1 MTKPKRIVVLALAGK
16 VKGENEMKKA
26 RIMLAAMAASLMM
39 AFGGISSINA
49 EESNMTEAATIEM
62 AVEAEEQSS
71 AFADT
76 QESPDVQDTD
86 ANIEDVSVEQ
96 PAEEAATETSLEQ
109 PAGDPTTDITVEQAT
124 EGVSEEEPI
133 EEQSE
138 DAATEIPAEQPSDEF
153 TTEIPAEQPF
163 DEVIV
168 EIPAEQPSNE
178 EIVENSVEQPSDEEI
193 VENPVEQPSLEIPAE
208 QSSDEEIAEI
218 PADQS
223 THEPDSEPTAE
234 DAGVAEDNVEVS
246 IIEVDGFRTVI
257 ESMVDE
263 NGIRYVKTTI
273 YSVSYAPDGTEMKIV
288 EISVENETFYPE
300 EEPAPEEPEEKP
312 TPEEPEEKPTPEE
325 PEEEPTPEVPE
336 EEPTPEVP
344 EEEPTPEVPE
354 EEPTPEEPEEEP
366 APMLVDAEE
375 VFEENFLLFDYN
387 EEDLLE
393 GEDFLRYGNS
403 PKTGDAGLYQIVFYA
418 ILMMLSASLLV
429 KIARS
434 KEN

>member
-1 MTKPKRIVVLALAGK
+1 
-16 VKGENEMKKA
+16 MKKA

-312 TPEEPEEKPTPEE
+312 TPEEPEE
-325 PEEEPTPEVPE
+325 EPTPEVPE
-336 EEPTPEVP
+336 EEPN
-344 EEEPTPEVPE
+344 PEVPE

>member
-1 MTKPKRIVVLALAGK
+1 
-16 VKGENEMKKA
+16 MKKA

-96 PAEEAATETSLEQ
+96 PAEEAATETSVEQ

-168 EIPAEQPSNE
+168 EIPAEQPSDE
-178 EIVENSVEQPSDEEI
+178 VIVENPMEQPSDEEI
-193 VENPVEQPSLEIPAE
+193 LEIPAE

-223 THEPDSEPTAE
+223 THEPDSEPTAA

-300 EEPAPEEPEEKP
+300 EEPAPEEPEEEPAPEEPEEKP
-312 TPEEPEEKPTPEE
+312 TPEEPEEEPTPEE

-344 EEEPTPEVPE
+344 EEEPTPKVPE

>member
-1 MTKPKRIVVLALAGK
+1 
-16 VKGENEMKKA
+16 MKKA

-336 EEPTPEVP
+336 EEPTPE
-344 EEEPTPEVPE
+344 
-354 EEPTPEEPEEEP
+354 EPEEEP